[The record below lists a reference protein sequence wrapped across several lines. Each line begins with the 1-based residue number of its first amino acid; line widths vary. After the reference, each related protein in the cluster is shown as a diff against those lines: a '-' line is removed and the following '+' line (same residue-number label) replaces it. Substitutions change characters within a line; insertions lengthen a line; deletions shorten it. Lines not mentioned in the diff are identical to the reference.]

1 MVNPHQDSGVPW
13 TFSKPKT
20 TTTATTTGTTG
31 GAAGSG
37 INFGSGTG
45 TTTTT
50 TSGDGDKSQAIQ
62 TAVQESIKNRKIT
75 EQERNLQ
82 LMKDLAAQ
90 HGQQKKYSKAWKYN
104 PKNPNN
110 LLVDGKIPSLHTLGS
125 FIAVDSSGRPMLD
138 SSGNPIYTTFGKHIY
153 DKYKDTGIGSLNTQ
167 DLKDMEST
175 FWRNYTAPG
184 GGGGY
189 KRPTRN
195 ILDEKRAMLEQL
207 WYGPRQ
213 SPQRAMEE
221 QGFFDTM
228 VDPYAQDITETLEK
242 GLYSKSLVHPG
253 AGVLPWGMEKIW
265 ATGRAKGGIVSLV
278 GE

>member
-90 HGQQKKYSKAWKYN
+90 HGQQDKYSKAWKYN

-228 VDPYAQDITETLEK
+228 INPYAEDTARTLEE
-242 GLYSKSLVHPG
+242 GLYSQSFVHPG
-253 AGVLPWGMEKIW
+253 AGIMPWGMEKIW